1 MIRHQDRHSIIRDII
16 LGNVS
21 KLVHPNGRH
30 RRASAKTDYLLGNRR
45 LRMSPECGHI
55 HPPTSEA
62 GQIPHNKLALT
73 AMPNLDDGETTNP
86 RLRKSQ
92 LQRQVTGGQYAH
104 VLPVHHRQVCI
115 LIDHVGSG

>member
-1 MIRHQDRHSIIRDII
+1 MIRHQDRHPIIRDII

-21 KLVHPNGRH
+21 KLVDPNGRY

-45 LRMSPECGHI
+45 LRVSPECGHI
-55 HPPTSEA
+55 HPPAGEA
-62 GQIPHNKLALT
+62 GQIPHNELALT

-86 RLRKSQ
+86 RLRKRQ
-92 LQRQVTGGQYAH
+92 LQRQVTGGQHAH
-104 VLPVHHRQVCI
+104 VLPVHDSKVCV